1 MQKIIDYKIAYDEDI
16 KGIVNE
22 VNEYIKQG
30 YQPWGSM
37 SFQVDDEG
45 HWYRQSMV
53 KYEKGFDALGHSLTT
68 RETLKK
74 DLELD
79 KDMAERLGL

>member
-1 MQKIIDYKIAYDEDI
+1 MIMQKIIDYKIAYDEDI

-45 HWYRQSMV
+45 HWYRQPMV
-53 KYEKGFDALGHSLTT
+53 KYEKVD
-68 RETLKK
+68 
-74 DLELD
+74 
-79 KDMAERLGL
+79 